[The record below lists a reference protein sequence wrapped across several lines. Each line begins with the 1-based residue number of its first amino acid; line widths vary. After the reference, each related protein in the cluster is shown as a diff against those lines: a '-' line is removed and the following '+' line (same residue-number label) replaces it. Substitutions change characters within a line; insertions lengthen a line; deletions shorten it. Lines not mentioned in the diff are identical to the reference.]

1 MKGLI
6 FDKIKQSG
14 QVMRICLLAVIFVM
28 TFTGNNIVMVRA
40 EESSSKSSEHA
51 SHDYRD
57 HAIEELRVYY
67 ENMKLMYDLSDDA
80 IKKMNKLYSTAN
92 HYIDNNSMTVSGV
105 DAYVSQVKSYLD
117 KVATNDVDKSST
129 KDFLMLSNEV
139 PVTSAKYGEATFM
152 VISLIN
158 MGTVDI
164 RDIVLQPVVSND
176 VTKWPFEIQQAY
188 DAQTIQM
195 APASDSV
202 DEAYA
207 NRMDLGWNFQV
218 RDDVKTGYYPVT
230 FKAKYYVNAAY
241 EEADIVAYINITGRP
256 ENGKLTDTE
265 EEKIS
270 KPRIIVTGFTTNP
283 GEVYAGDTFTL
294 DVTVQNTSKSET
306 VSNVLFN
313 LEATVEG
320 TDSIASYEAFLPTT
334 GSSSVYVDSIA
345 PGASY
350 DITKEMEV
358 KADLAQKPYVMKVKM
373 TYEDSDHTEYTD
385 TASVSVPIR
394 QELKVDTGTAD
405 VLPADIM
412 VGEESNIIFD
422 VYNTGKTTL
431 YNVKV
436 TFDSDILD
444 SGITYLGNVQPGA
457 TANAD
462 STVSAIAAGDDSGHV
477 NAVIT
482 YEDEKGKEF
491 SMTKDIT
498 LFVREEMME
507 DPSDFMDDIPEEP
520 EKSFPVVW
528 VIVGVVVVAA
538 GVVTVIVIKKKKDK
552 KKKEQTDLE
561 DDLL

>member
-1 MKGLI
+1 MSLNIKKEKWSRHFLKISLLI
-6 FDKIKQSG
+6 
-14 QVMRICLLAVIFVM
+14 VILVM
-28 TFTGNNIVMVRA
+28 TMLGNMFTAFA
-40 EESSSKSSEHA
+40 EESTYSSDHA
-51 SHDYRD
+51 SHDYKD
-57 HAIEELRVYY
+57 DAIEELRVYY

-80 IKKMNKLYSTAN
+80 IKKMDKLYSTAYN
-92 HYIDNNSMTVSGV
+92 YIDNNSMTVGAV
-105 DAYVSQVKSYLD
+105 DAYITQIKSYLD
-117 KVATNDVDKSST
+117 KVETNDIDKSST

-139 PVTSAKYGEATFM
+139 PVTSAKYGETTFM
-152 VISLIN
+152 VVSLIN

-164 RDIVLQPVVSND
+164 KDIILQPVVSND
-176 VTKWPFEIQQAY
+176 VTKWPFEIQQSY

-218 RDDVKTGYYPVT
+218 RDDVKTGYYPIT

-241 EEADIVAYINITGRP
+241 EEADIIAYINITGRP

-265 EEKIS
+265 EEKTS

-358 KADLAQKPYVMKVKM
+358 KADLAQKPYVMKVNM

-385 TASVSVPIR
+385 TASVSVPIK
-394 QELKVDTGTAD
+394 QELKMDTGTAD
-405 VLPADIM
+405 VLPNAIM
-412 VGEESNIIFD
+412 VGEDSNIIFD

-431 YNVKV
+431 YNMKV
-436 TFDSDILD
+436 TFDSDALD

-462 STVSAIAAGDDSGHV
+462 STVSAIAADDGSGV
-477 NAVIT
+477 VKAVIT
-482 YEDEKGKEF
+482 YEDEKGKEY
-491 SMTKDIT
+491 STTKDIT
-498 LFVREEMME
+498 LSVTEAMVEDFTDYSME
-507 DPSDFMDDIPEEP
+507 DIPEESTS
-520 EKSFPVVW
+520 SFPVVW
-528 VIVGVVVVAA
+528 VIIGIIVVVAIVVVVI
-538 GVVTVIVIKKKKDK
+538 VVKKKKDK
-552 KKKEQTDLE
+552 KIKEQKELE